1 MLRRRVLGLLTA
13 VPLALAK
20 AADPQ
25 SLRGKLVQLPD
36 GTPVIES
43 AGGKRTFPS
52 GDPDTNGVLKDK
64 RLANMDVELLGHFE
78 KPEHFEVD
86 PIHTRSIFV
95 HQNGRRLVVTYWCD
109 VCAIRTYTP
118 GICWCCQKETDL
130 DLREPDAN

>member
-1 MLRRRVLGLLTA
+1 VLRRRVLEFLTA
-13 VPLALAK
+13 LPLALAE
-20 AADPQ
+20 AGDPQ

-78 KPEHFEVD
+78 KPERFEVD

-130 DLREPDAN
+130 DLREPDAD